1 MVLKLNQ
8 FFQNDGRKRI
18 KTVNNSNLPNNIP
31 TIKNHLATFD
41 MYAKFSVGPI
51 VSPRPGPTFDKDVAA
66 PDIDV
71 IKSKPVKDKS
81 KDNKRNKPM

>member
-1 MVLKLNQ
+1 
-8 FFQNDGRKRI
+8 
-18 KTVNNSNLPNNIP
+18 
-31 TIKNHLATFD
+31 
-41 MYAKFSVGPI
+41 MYAKFSLGPI